1 MERTDRSLA
10 NVALP
15 IVTLV
20 VAINFVTMPAEEY
33 PGDANA
39 LRAETVTLLNTGKWA
54 VPADIAPDY
63 GPRGQ
68 YFYQNAKGNW
78 YPKYGV
84 LNTLIYLPPLWLE
97 KIATGDLV
105 INSTTRVWFLNLL
118 NVALSGA
125 SAFYLILLAR
135 RYTRRRPERE
145 SNGSTWTISIFVLAS
160 IYSTFWWN
168 YLRVQTFET
177 YQTWFMLAFY
187 YHFVSALDVYRT
199 GENNRRRDT
208 QLFIV
213 AIYSGALCLSKSV
226 YVVLL
231 PAIVAIL
238 LQQTMS
244 ILALARNLHPHL
256 NPFSAPP
263 SRDPGADQPS
273 PSYGSTSAQRR
284 VRVIGK
290 RQILSKQLLFFWLP
304 TAIFLCI
311 LAITNWYKFDSP
323 FATGY
328 TQWEVERHLFR
339 PANILPAFWGFLFSG
354 QHSVFLH
361 FPLLLF
367 ALAGW
372 PIFWKKHKPDAIAAA
387 LIALSL
393 LLVNSVF
400 VNWSGESSYGP
411 RYLLPILPIVSLP
424 FISYLEWLT
433 KLSNKI
439 AKSFLAAGT
448 ALVLA
453 YSTLL
458 QIGFNTLPFFFCYDL
473 KEVLDDKRNSK
484 PALYLRSHYFGTISR
499 NFLLYKF
506 GYPSP
511 LNEKVVRHL
520 NLAET
525 EKMYTLTESVR
536 ANYYWFPNLLR

>member
-1 MERTDRSLA
+1 MQWTDRSLVH
-10 NVALP
+10 VALP
-15 IVTLV
+15 VVVLV

-54 VPADIAPDY
+54 IPADIAPDY

-68 YFYQNAKGNW
+68 YLYQNAKGNW

-125 SAFYLILLAR
+125 SALYLILLAR
-135 RYTRRRPERE
+135 RYTRRRPACPPRWERQ
-145 SNGSTWTISIFVLAS
+145 SNGSIAIISIFVLAS

-187 YHFVSALDVYRT
+187 YHFVSALDSDQAGCDERKRKLLVA
-199 GENNRRRDT
+199 
-208 QLFIV
+208 
-213 AIYSGALCLSKSV
+213 AIYFGALVLSKTV
-226 YVVLL
+226 YVALL
-231 PAIVAIL
+231 PAIAAIL
-238 LQQTMS
+238 LADNFS
-244 ILALARNLHPHL
+244 IAPDPHQAL
-256 NPFSAPP
+256 
-263 SRDPGADQPS
+263 
-273 PSYGSTSAQRR
+273 R
-284 VRVIGK
+284 VR
-290 RQILSKQLLFFWLP
+290 LSLRERIRAIATRRREVRAQLLFFWVPVAL
-304 TAIFLCI
+304 FLGV

-328 TQWEVERHLFR
+328 TQWEKESQLFR
-339 PANILPAFWGFLFSG
+339 VTNVLPALGGFLFSG

-361 FPLLLF
+361 FPLLVF

-372 PIFWKKHKPDAIAAA
+372 PMFFKKHKLDALAAA
-387 LIALSL
+387 VFAFAL
-393 LLVNSVF
+393 LLVSSMF
-400 VNWSGESSYGP
+400 INWRGESSYGP

-439 AKSFLAAGT
+439 ARSFLAAGT
-448 ALVLA
+448 AVLLA

-458 QIGFNTLPFFFCYDL
+458 QVGFNTLPFFFCYDL
-473 KEVLDDKRNSK
+473 KEILDDKRNSK

-511 LNEKVVRHL
+511 LNEKVVHHL

-536 ANYYWFPNLLR
+536 ANYYWFPNAFGRVDQ